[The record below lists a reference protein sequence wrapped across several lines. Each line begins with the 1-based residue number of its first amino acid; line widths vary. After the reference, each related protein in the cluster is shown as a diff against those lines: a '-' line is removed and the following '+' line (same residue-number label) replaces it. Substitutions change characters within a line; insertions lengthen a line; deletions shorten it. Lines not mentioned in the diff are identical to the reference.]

1 MAEQWAED
9 VFDCFWVFV
18 GTFALGK
25 IWLYFFSKK
34 LGFVDFL
41 IVVCLAG
48 VFIVEVTEAKKSA
61 VSRKIYSL
69 GLIIEG
75 SIVDIFSTVFRST
88 YCKFKQFMCGFRM
101 F

>member
-1 MAEQWAED
+1 
-9 VFDCFWVFV
+9 VFV
-18 GTFALGK
+18 VIFDGCVGWDFLPWQK
-25 IWLYFFSKK
+25 YELHFFSKK

-69 GLIIEG
+69 GLIIE
-75 SIVDIFSTVFRST
+75 
-88 YCKFKQFMCGFRM
+88 
-101 F
+101 